1 MILGSAFLI
10 ILYLIFRYIIAWIT
24 YFNNLDPRLGDS
36 TWRFTYDYP
45 VVGERDISDLDDKD
59 FVRLR
64 RKKNKIILLMY
75 SIVLVMF
82 VSSMILGSA
91 FLIILYL
98 IFRYIIAW
106 ITYFNNLDPRLGDS
120 TWRFTYDYPVV
131 GERDISDLDD
141 KDFVRLRRKKN
152 KIILFFF
159 LLNLTKSLSSKSEI
173 SLSPTTG

>member
-24 YFNNLDPRLGDS
+24 YYNNLDPRLGES

-82 VSSMILGSA
+82 VSSMSLLSK
-91 FLIILYL
+91 FL
-98 IFRYIIAW
+98 
-106 ITYFNNLDPRLGDS
+106 
-120 TWRFTYDYPVV
+120 
-131 GERDISDLDD
+131 
-141 KDFVRLRRKKN
+141 
-152 KIILFFF
+152 LFFTIYIF
-159 LLNLTKSLSSKSEI
+159 LVAFYFLSKEKRLLFHI
-173 SLSPTTG
+173 QLKIY

>member
-1 MILGSAFLI
+1 MILGSAILI

-45 VVGERDISDLDDKD
+45 VAGERDISDLDDKD

-82 VSSMILGSA
+82 VSSMSLLSK
-91 FLIILYL
+91 FL
-98 IFRYIIAW
+98 
-106 ITYFNNLDPRLGDS
+106 
-120 TWRFTYDYPVV
+120 
-131 GERDISDLDD
+131 
-141 KDFVRLRRKKN
+141 
-152 KIILFFF
+152 LFF
-159 LLNLTKSLSSKSEI
+159 TS
-173 SLSPTTG
+173 

>member
-10 ILYLIFRYIIAWIT
+10 ILYLILRYILAWIS
-24 YFNNLDPRLGDS
+24 YYNNLDPRLGDS

-82 VSSMILGSA
+82 VSSMSLLSK
-91 FLIILYL
+91 FLI
-98 IFRYIIAW
+98 F
-106 ITYFNNLDPRLGDS
+106 
-120 TWRFTYDYPVV
+120 FT
-131 GERDISDLDD
+131 S
-141 KDFVRLRRKKN
+141 
-152 KIILFFF
+152 
-159 LLNLTKSLSSKSEI
+159 
-173 SLSPTTG
+173 